1 MLIIEK
7 SHNKDKQRKSTLIS
21 NVSKDLIHMNFSG
34 GLRVSKKKYFLI
46 SQQCFKLINFKHN
59 YELATVQP

>member
-34 GLRVSKKKYFLI
+34 GRVIKKIFSNL
-46 SQQCFKLINFKHN
+46 SAVF
-59 YELATVQP
+59 